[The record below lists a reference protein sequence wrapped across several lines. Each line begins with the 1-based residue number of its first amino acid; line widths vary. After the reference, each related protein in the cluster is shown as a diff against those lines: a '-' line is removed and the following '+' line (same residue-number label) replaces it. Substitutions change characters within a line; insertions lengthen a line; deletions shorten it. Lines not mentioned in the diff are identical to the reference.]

1 MLNNRYPA
9 ALALLFALQGS
20 QPAARDE
27 LLWQYR
33 NLGKAYYE
41 DPTTHNEAVEEFK
54 KAVALAPGSVR
65 DRLNYGLALLRAGDS
80 DQGIAELEK
89 VQRQDAA
96 LPHTWFNLG
105 VAYKKKGDY
114 KRAIEQFQRMAQLAP
129 DEPVTRY
136 NLGLLYRLGGDNQ
149 GAMKQFETAAQLD
162 PNFVAPRFQM
172 FDIWREAENTAETE
186 RALAEFQR
194 VKKKQEGPDP
204 AAEDPNWSYYSE
216 IYDPIEARASNAPAV
231 PVAFRERPLAGK
243 TDPATSGMLVLDADA
258 DGVPDLLVWSSQGI
272 RLYRSGTDP
281 VESALPGIRDIVS
294 VAAGDYNNDGFPDLC
309 IVTKT
314 GAALYL
320 NEKGA
325 FHKDARQPSGLNGAW
340 AKAVWLDYDHD
351 YDLDLLLLGEHS
363 LLLRNQG
370 PAGFQDHTADFP
382 FAKGRPI
389 DAVAF
394 RVVPDTKGYD
404 LVVSYGD
411 HPAVLYRDMLAATFK
426 AEPLEALPAGAASI
440 LPYDFDRNS
449 WTDLAFVSGGKLTLL
464 RNRNGKFTPLDLHP
478 AAESAVFADLGD
490 TGVASLV
497 ASAEVFHNDG
507 LDRFVQPAAPAGMG
521 KAVRWAAADF
531 NSDGRM
537 DLAAV
542 RPDGSIHLLLNQ
554 ASTQNHW
561 LAVSLEGVKN
571 LKRPPGAEVEVKA
584 GPLYQKLIYEG
595 APLLFGL
602 GPHKQADTIRVSW
615 PNGMI
620 QNKTAVAA
628 NEKVPYKEAPR
639 LSGSCPMIFTWNGR
653 RFEFLTDVL
662 GVAPLGAR
670 SGDGR
675 YFPVDHDEY
684 VQIPAGAI
692 VPRGGRYDI
701 RITEELS
708 EVTYLDR
715 VRLVAVD
722 HPAGIEV
729 FTNDKWKSPPFP
741 DFRLFGAGRRIYPRA
756 ARDGQGRDVLP
767 AIARRDRVYASGF
780 RRNYAGVARMH
791 SLELDFA
798 GAAPRNRAVL
808 VLNGWVDWAD
818 GSTFY
823 AAAQEGAGL
832 IPPYLQVKD
841 SAGRWRTVIDDM
853 GMPSGKTK
861 TIAVDLTGKFL
872 SASREVRIVT
882 NLCVY
887 WDEIFLAEDAGRPPA
902 RLTPVDAV
910 SADLHFRGFS
920 EAGIDPERRQPE
932 YFDYAKVSPVSQWNP
947 TPGFYTRYGNVRELL
962 AGADDRLVI
971 MGSGDELRL
980 SFDAA
985 ALPPLSA
992 GWTRDFLLFVDGW
1005 AKDRDANTAYS
1016 QTVEPLPFHNMS
1028 SYPYPA
1034 PEAYPSDSAHQRYQ
1048 EEWNTRPARR
1058 LIAPLVTERRLLMR
1072 PSASPGS

>member
-1 MLNNRYPA
+1 LLTNRYAA

-41 DPTTHNEAVEEFK
+41 DPTTHNEAVGEFR
-54 KAVALAPGSVR
+54 KAVALAPDSVR
-65 DRLNYGLALLRAGDS
+65 DRLNYGLALLRAGES

-89 VQRQDAA
+89 VQRQDPA

-114 KRAIEQFQRMAQLAP
+114 KRAIAQFQRMAELVP
-129 DEPVTRY
+129 DEPITHY

-149 GAMKQFETAAQLD
+149 GAMKEFETAARLD
-162 PNFVAPRFQM
+162 PHFVAPRFQM

-194 VKKKQEGPDP
+194 VKKLQEGPDA
-204 AAEDPNWSYYSE
+204 AAEDPNWSFYSE
-216 IYDPIEARASNAPAV
+216 IYDPIEALASNAP
-231 PVAFRERPLAGK
+231 PVQFSFRDRPLAG
-243 TDPATSGMLVLDADA
+243 TADPSTAGMLTLDADA
-258 DGVPDLLVWSSQGI
+258 DGVPDLLVWSALGV

-281 VESALPGIRDIVS
+281 VDGGLSGLRDVVS

-309 IVTKT
+309 VVTKT
-314 GAALYL
+314 GAGLYL
-320 NEKGA
+320 NQKGV
-325 FHKDARQPSGLNGAW
+325 FHKDPKQPAGMSGAW
-340 AKAVWLDYDHD
+340 AKAVWMDYDHD

-363 LLLRNQG
+363 VLLRNQG
-370 PAGFQDHTADFP
+370 PAGFQDRTADFP
-382 FAKGRPI
+382 FAKGHPA
-389 DAVAF
+389 DAAPF

-404 LVVSYGD
+404 LVVSYRD
-411 HPAVLYRDMLAATFK
+411 RTAVLYRDMLAGSFK
-426 AEPLEALPAGAASI
+426 AEALDGMPAGASSI
-440 LPYDFDRNS
+440 LPYDFDRDS
-449 WTDLAFVSGGKLTLL
+449 WIDLAFVSSGKATLL
-464 RNRNGKFTPLDLHP
+464 RNDKGKFAPLDLHP
-478 AAESAVFADLGD
+478 AADNLAFADLGN
-490 TGVASLV
+490 TGAANLV
-497 ASAEVFHNDG
+497 AATEVFRNNG
-507 LDRFVQPAAPAGMG
+507 LDRFVQPVTPAGLG
-521 KAVRWAAADF
+521 KAIRWAAADF
-531 NSDGRM
+531 NGDGRL

-542 RPDGSIHLLLNQ
+542 RPDGGIHLLLNQ
-554 ASTQNHW
+554 TATANHW

-571 LKRPPGAEVEVKA
+571 LKQPPGSEVEVKA
-584 GPLYQKLIYEG
+584 GSLYQKMVYEG

-602 GPHKQADTIRVSW
+602 AGHKQADTIRVSW

-628 NEKVPYKEAPR
+628 GQRVAYKEAPR

-670 SGDGR
+670 SGDGH

-684 VQIPAGAI
+684 VQIPAGAL
-692 VPRGGRYDI
+692 VARDGRYDI

-708 EVTYLDR
+708 EVTYLDQ
-715 VRLVAVD
+715 VRLVALD
-722 HPAGIEV
+722 HPAGIEI

-741 DFRLFGAGRRIYPRA
+741 DFRLYGVKRRIYPRA
-756 ARDGQGRDVLP
+756 ARDGEGRDMLAAVT
-767 AIARRDRVYASGF
+767 RRDRVYAAGF
-780 RRNYAGVARMH
+780 RRNYAGVAEMH
-791 SLELDFA
+791 ALDLDF
-798 GAAPRNRAVL
+798 GRAAPRNRAVL

-823 AAAQEGAGL
+823 AAAQEGGGL
-832 IPPYLQVKD
+832 VPPYLQVKD
-841 SAGRWRTVIDDM
+841 SAGRWRTVIGDL

-887 WDEIFLAEDAGRPPA
+887 WDQIFLAEDAGVPPA
-902 RLTPVDAV
+902 KLTPVDPAV
-910 SADLHFRGFS
+910 ADLHFRGFS
-920 EAGIDPERRQPE
+920 QARIDPQRRQPE
-932 YFDYAKVSPVSQWNP
+932 YFDYSQVSMVSQWNP
-947 TPGFYTRYGNVRELL
+947 TPGLYTRYGDVRGLL
-962 AGADDRLVI
+962 ARADDRLVI

-980 SFDAA
+980 SFEAA
-985 ALPPLSA
+985 GLPPLPQA
-992 GWTRDFLLFVDGW
+992 WTRDFLLFVDGW

-1016 QTVEPLPFHNMS
+1016 QTVEPLPFHRMS

-1034 PEAYPSDSAHQRYQ
+1034 SEAYPNDAAHELYRK
-1048 EEWNTRPARR
+1048 EWNTRPAAR
-1058 LIAPLVTERRLLMR
+1058 LIQPLAEAR
-1072 PSASPGS
+1072 